1 MVEVRFFP
9 LCGPLSSEKSMSI
22 WTICHSLLMNVPA
35 VDRKAILFGDV
46 HASVASAIALL
57 LLYSHMSLHCHI
69 HCDTLAEMITFS
81 LSLPSSAAARTFF
94 VISILCTIFSATNGF
109 KKPST
114 AHKHGESTS
123 LKG

>member
-69 HCDTLAEMITFS
+69 HCNTLAEMITFN
-81 LSLPSSAAARTFF
+81 LSLPSPT
-94 VISILCTIFSATNGF
+94 T
-109 KKPST
+109 PST
-114 AHKHGESTS
+114 LSTIPS
-123 LKG
+123 PHP